1 VEYQI
6 LFFTHTGAI
15 KFSRE
20 MKANNIECI
29 LMPVPRSMSSNCSVS
44 AKITYDD
51 KIEDII
57 DKEVEKVFSLESK
70 PAKLIYEA

>member
-1 VEYQI
+1 MEYQV

-20 MKANNIECI
+20 MKTNNIECI

-44 AKITYDD
+44 AKIIYDG
-51 KIEDII
+51 KIEDLINQ
-57 DKEVEKVFSLESK
+57 DVEKVFSLESE
-70 PAKLIYEA
+70 PARLIYED